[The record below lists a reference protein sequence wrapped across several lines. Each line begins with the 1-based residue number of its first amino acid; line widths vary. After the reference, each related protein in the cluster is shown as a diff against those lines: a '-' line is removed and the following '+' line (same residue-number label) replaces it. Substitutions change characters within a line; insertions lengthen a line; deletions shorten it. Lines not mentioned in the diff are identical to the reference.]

1 MDIQAYSYTVLS
13 SIIGMGIVFT
23 FLGFLSLLMVII
35 KRVFDSPASP
45 ANVVKTKQADTAMN
59 NNAAERGSESR
70 AEDNMWIIAAV
81 AAFLE
86 EEDMPK
92 SAMAWQPAESEKHDP
107 WVSVPGVQRQP
118 SGVF

>member
-13 SIIGMGIVFT
+13 SIIGMGIVFA
-23 FLGFLSLLMVII
+23 FLGFLCLLMVFI
-35 KRVFDSPASP
+35 KRVFDSPASQTSS
-45 ANVVKTKQADTAMN
+45 VKTKPAVAGPEA
-59 NNAAERGSESR
+59 NAAAGGSSNS

-86 EEDMPK
+86 DEDMPK
-92 SAMAWQPAESEKHDP
+92 SAMAWQPAETGKHDP

-118 SGVF
+118 SRVF